1 MGTDEP
7 TRATTFLFSTRS
19 RTAAAE
25 RDESEPSSTW
35 NSLTGWQAMPPR
47 ELMSETHTCI
57 PVRAGSST
65 LLTIP
70 EKPPTWPMRIGDPA
84 LVQPLGAGM
93 PGAEAAAVEPAG
105 ADVVPA
111 PVRAP
116 AAPGEVGA
124 APAPVPDDP
133 GAVADRPAVVAR
145 EVAAPAPVL
154 EDPAEPRA
162 TEPAAPTA
170 PPAAA
175 AAGSPGIAP
184 PPAPGSEGGGGP
196 PKAPRAAAGGAGR
209 WASAGGVAR
218 PPTRGPPPGWGRSGV

>member
-7 TRATTFLFSTRS
+7 TSATTFLFSTRS

-35 NSLTGWQAMPPR
+35 KSLTGWQAIPPR
-47 ELMSETHTCI
+47 ALMSEIHTCI

-65 LLTIP
+65 LLTMP

-84 LVQPLGAGM
+84 LVQPLGAGV
-93 PGAEAAAVEPAG
+93 PGAAAAVVEPAAV

-124 APAPVPDDP
+124 ALAPLPDP
-133 GAVADRPAVVAR
+133 GAVAAAWPAVVAR
-145 EVAAPAPVL
+145 EVVPPALEEAPVEPAPT
-154 EDPAEPRA
+154 D
-162 TEPAAPTA
+162 
-170 PPAAA
+170 
-175 AAGSPGIAP
+175 
-184 PPAPGSEGGGGP
+184 PPAPS
-196 PKAPRAAAGGAGR
+196 
-209 WASAGGVAR
+209 
-218 PPTRGPPPGWGRSGV
+218 